1 MCPESIDRRHE
12 SDMIPELTPIGCVH
26 SPVTDPKKML
36 RGGVAA
42 TCGVFGLRANRRPN
56 PIALS
61 LVELQ
66 RVEGSTLYVEGLD
79 AVDGTPV
86 LDIKS

>member
-1 MCPESIDRRHE
+1 
-12 SDMIPELTPIGCVH
+12 
-26 SPVTDPKKML
+26 L
-36 RGGVAA
+36 RPPAA
-42 TCGVFGLRANRRPN
+42 SSACGPRRPN

-61 LVELQ
+61 LVELV